1 MSRLPAWQSPK
12 SSIPVARRGLCGK
25 LTGSRAREQM
35 IGSMT
40 AWVNLVIL
48 TVGRPLPVYPP
59 INRHF
64 RAGRHLA
71 KVPRSDV
78 HRTVIVISTRIPLKT
93 H

>member
-40 AWVNLVIL
+40 AWGQSRHSDRGPATSGL
-48 TVGRPLPVYPP
+48 PLQTDF
-59 INRHF
+59 F

>member
-40 AWVNLVIL
+40 ALGL
-48 TVGRPLPVYPP
+48 GRVKTQRRANCREIPDLNARSCEVRFALMNRRRQLAPL
-59 INRHF
+59 R
-64 RAGRHLA
+64 LKSA
-71 KVPRSDV
+71 K
-78 HRTVIVISTRIPLKT
+78 T
-93 H
+93 